1 MTPLPLEKAFLY
13 VESGPVVLVT
23 TFDGKRNNIMTISW
37 TMVKDFD
44 AQFMFLTGPWNYSYK
59 ALTRTKECTLAIP
72 TVDIAETVVKIG
84 AHSVTEK
91 RTPAESDGRGSPP
104 DKFEKFGLHSLPAK
118 KIDAPLIKECY
129 VNIECKVTDYL
140 KAHSIFVL
148 QGVHAWIDSRR
159 KEKRLF
165 HAVGDGTFIVDGEKL
180 NYRKIMKD
188 KLPF

>member
-84 AHSVTEK
+84 ACSG
-91 RTPAESDGRGSPP
+91 SDTN
-104 DKFEKFGLHSLPAK
+104 KFEKFGLHSLPAK

-140 KAHSIFVL
+140 KNHSIFVL
-148 QGVHAWIDSRR
+148 QGVYAWIDSRR

-165 HAVGDGTFIVDGEKL
+165 HAVGDGTFIVDGQKL